1 MVRRAAGER
10 GAALLLALFALLLV
24 EAALLLFAGILAAE
38 RRAELDA
45 ARRLRLDALADSAAD
60 AALARLAAGDPS
72 GEPARPFGGGQIA
85 ARVVPL
91 GEGLYRI
98 EARAALAGLERR
110 LELTAQRTPWEVR
123 VLTWRSLG
131 VGPAG

>member
-1 MVRRAAGER
+1 
-10 GAALLLALFALLLV
+10 
-24 EAALLLFAGILAAE
+24 
-38 RRAELDA
+38 
-45 ARRLRLDALADSAAD
+45 
-60 AALARLAAGDPS
+60 
-72 GEPARPFGGGQIA
+72 
-85 ARVVPL
+85 L

-98 EARAALAGLERR
+98 EARAELAGLERR